1 MKNFLKI
8 KIGKVIF
15 FVILDMVMKNKPGPE
30 HLGMNLMKL
39 QKFYEK
45 SFYLFKF
52 ESTLIDMNN
61 EDYDLI
67 RFLEYL
73 KYRANH
79 NEIPLP
85 MDEGFILESF
95 HIGVRYF
102 FGVTIDDNGLPMHDA
117 EEPYKGFLEEWI
129 ERTIN

>member
-1 MKNFLKI
+1 MPDFRARRG
-8 KIGKVIF
+8 KIGKTNVKLIF
-15 FVILDMVMKNKPGPE
+15 PI
-30 HLGMNLMKL
+30 
-39 QKFYEK
+39 
-45 SFYLFKF
+45 FYLFKF
-52 ESTLIDMNN
+52 ESTLIDMND

-129 ERTIN
+129 ERTVN